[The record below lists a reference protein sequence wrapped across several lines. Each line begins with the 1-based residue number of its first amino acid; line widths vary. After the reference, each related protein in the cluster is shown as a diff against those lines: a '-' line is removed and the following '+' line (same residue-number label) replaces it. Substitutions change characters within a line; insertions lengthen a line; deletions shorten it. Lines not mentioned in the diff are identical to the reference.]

1 MEPYV
6 MEGENQ
12 LPRIVLDKA
21 KGHFEISGQSLPE
34 NVHEFYS
41 PVIAWLDEYGKSP
54 NPKTEVTF
62 KMEYYNTASSKML
75 FAILEKFDE
84 IFKAGHDVKIF
95 WHYDQDDEDM
105 LESGEDYAD
114 LVKVPFEFISYIV

>member
-1 MEPYV
+1 MEPFV

-12 LPRIVLDKA
+12 LPTIILDKE

-41 PVIAWLDEYGKSP
+41 PVISWLEKYAQNP
-54 NPKTEVTF
+54 NPTTEVIF

-84 IFKAGHDVKIF
+84 IFKAGNNVKVF

-114 LVKVPFEFISYIV
+114 LVTAPFEFISYIV

>member
-1 MEPYV
+1 

>member
-1 MEPYV
+1 MEAFE
-6 MEGENQ
+6 MEGGNQ
-12 LPRIVLDKA
+12 LPRIILDKA
-21 KGHFEISGQSLPE
+21 KGVFEISGQSLPE

-41 PVIAWLDEYGKSP
+41 PVINWLDEYAKDP
-54 NPKTEVTF
+54 NPTTEVTF

-75 FAILEKFDE
+75 FSILEKFDE
-84 IFKAGHDVKIF
+84 MFKAGHNVKIF

-114 LVKVPFEFISYIV
+114 LCKVPFEFISYIV

>member
-1 MEPYV
+1 MEPYIT
-6 MEGENQ
+6 EGENQ
-12 LPRIVLDKA
+12 LPKIVLDKD
-21 KGHFEISGQSLPE
+21 KGEFEISGQSLPE
-34 NVHEFYS
+34 NVHEFYA
-41 PVIAWLDEYGKSP
+41 PVIAWLGEYAKNP

-75 FAILEKFDE
+75 FSVLEKFDQ
-84 IFKAGHDVKIF
+84 IFQAGNDVKIF